1 MTVGALIIKSWYN
14 ISDERVTQEI
24 AMNPYLQYF
33 LGLTEYRYECPFDA
47 SSISRFRKRV
57 SPELMI
63 WVHDLVT
70 GRHEESSASENESD
84 DGEDH
89 IAARKIPKR
98 TRAL

>member
-1 MTVGALIIKSWYN
+1 
-14 ISDERVTQEI
+14 
-24 AMNPYLQYF
+24 MNPYLQYF

-63 WVHDLVT
+63 WVNDLVT
-70 GRHEESSASENESD
+70 GRPEESSASENESD